1 MSAYSSS
8 CVLPGFHLGMILGSG
23 TEVAQCDWGTLNGTE
38 TGVGT
43 GGWKA
48 ELTAALLTDE
58 VQGSINRDIS
68 AIAFH
73 QI

>member
-1 MSAYSSS
+1 MT
-8 CVLPGFHLGMILGSG
+8 G
-23 TEVAQCDWGTLNGTE
+23 GTLNGTE

-58 VQGSINRDIS
+58 TQGSINRDIS
-68 AIAFH
+68 DNSISPDMTWDNAVELSETAL
-73 QI
+73 